1 MKKQKKAQF
10 IGGAT
15 FWDTFLAFRV
25 CWIRGRYGAGKTS
38 LAVLMA
44 ARLLAEKRVEVIVG
58 NVPMTFLSEVSV
70 PLPSAGIVL
79 DEAWLYIEGRKDVS
93 DYGGFVRKFEHFLL
107 LPSVFPVHNRFSYF
121 FVQRVFN
128 GYTVGLPMWF
138 YRWGLRQA
146 DIKEH
151 GFFAVQN
158 PTAVF
163 GHYPTKYVPG
173 TDGGISDA
181 ILATAKQAGFQGT
194 RKEQRRTQVEVLID
208 QAITQHQS
216 NNQDAL
222 GNYDEL
228 VEAMDDSAFQMD
240 ETLSGLEQVE
250 RKIRLHRR

>member
-1 MKKQKKAQF
+1 MKRGKAQF
-10 IGGAT
+10 LGGQT

-44 ARLLAEKRVEVIVG
+44 ARLLAEGHVKVAIG
-58 NVPMTFLSEVSV
+58 NIPMTFQGKITV
-70 PLPSAGIVL
+70 PLPAAAIML

-93 DYGGFVRKFEHFLL
+93 DYGGFIRKFEHYLL
-107 LPSVFPVHNRFSYF
+107 LPSVFPVHARFSYF

-128 GYTVGLPMWF
+128 GYTLGLPMWF

-151 GFFAVQN
+151 GYFAVLN

-173 TDGGISDA
+173 TDGGVADA
-181 ILATAKQAGFQGT
+181 INETAKLAGYQGT
-194 RKEQRRTQVEVLID
+194 RREQRTTVVDMGGSQ
-208 QAITQHQS
+208 
-216 NNQDAL
+216 
-222 GNYDEL
+222 NYDDV
-228 VEAMDDSAFQMD
+228 VEAMDEGAFRMD
-240 ETLSGLEQVE
+240 ETVSDLEKVA
-250 RKIRLHRR
+250 RKVRGGFIR